1 LERRVTMENEI
12 RELMLEQFTKI
23 FKRFDVFEDSLSR
36 TESKVNALENGLAR
50 TESKVDALENG
61 LARTE
66 SKIDKLEIRME
77 NEVIEKIRALFDD
90 RDVQNAMLNSLKE
103 KQDSILADIN
113 YLVNRVVRLEK
124 LAQ

>member
-113 YLVNRVVRLEK
+113 YLVNRVVRLK
-124 LAQ
+124 C

>member
-124 LAQ
+124 LAK

>member
-1 LERRVTMENEI
+1 MENEI

-36 TESKVNALENGLAR
+36 TESKVN
-50 TESKVDALENG
+50 ALENG

-124 LAQ
+124 LAK

>member
-1 LERRVTMENEI
+1 MENEI